1 MAERPGAVVVLLIAT
16 ACGNAPESKPVGG
29 DLTFAVMGDAPYYWH
44 EARRYEHLVDALN
57 ADSLD
62 WVIHV
67 GDIFWKP
74 CSDEKMRERL
84 EALQRIRHPVVYTP
98 GDNEWTDCWG
108 RREGGFVPRDRLD
121 RLREIYFPS
130 PGRSLG
136 GAPMRVVFQAS
147 DSLWSE
153 FVEHQRWTRGGI
165 VFATLHLVGSRNGM
179 EDFPGRNEADDEEA
193 RRRTEA
199 ATAWLRDTFEEARA
213 TTARAIVLL
222 QHADLVFE
230 DPADEY
236 RRAFEPLLRTLEEEV
251 VTFDGPVLLAHGDS
265 HDYIVDSPLVD
276 RRTGRVL
283 ENFTRMQ
290 VMGSPEV
297 GWVRI
302 AVDTTGPTF
311 AFARHRIP
319 AWKLW

>member
-1 MAERPGAVVVLLIAT
+1 VARRPGVVVALLGAL
-16 ACGNAPESKPVGG
+16 ACGGSAGSEPVSG

-44 EARRYEHLVDALN
+44 EARRYEHLVAALN

-67 GDIFWKP
+67 GDLFWKP
-74 CSDEKMRERL
+74 CSDERMLERL
-84 EALQRIRHPVVYTP
+84 EAMQRIRHPVVYTP

-108 RREGGFVPRDRLD
+108 RREGGFEPLERLG
-121 RLREIYFPS
+121 RLRDLYFPS
-130 PGRSLG
+130 PGQSLG
-136 GAPMRVVFQAS
+136 GSPMEVVSQAS
-147 DSLWSE
+147 DSVWSE

-179 EDFPGRNEADDEEA
+179 EGFPGRADANDREA

-199 ATAWLRDTFEEARA
+199 ATAWLRDTFEDARA
-213 TTARAIVLL
+213 TAAGAIVLIE
-222 QHADLVFE
+222 HADLGFE

-236 RRAFEPLLRTLEEEV
+236 RRAFEPFLRALEEEV
-251 VTFDGPVLLAHGDS
+251 ATFDGPVLLVHGDG
-265 HDYIVDSPLVD
+265 HHYTVDSPLVD
-276 RRTGRVL
+276 RRTGRLL

-297 GWVRI
+297 GWVRVV
-302 AVDTTGPTF
+302 VDTAGPRF
-311 AFARHRIP
+311 SFVPHRIP
-319 AWKLW
+319 AWKIW